1 MNMKEKRNILTVIEK
16 EAPRMDQLL
25 DPTQV
30 KEFKALIGELRDTWS
45 KKQIFRTKTEMEVS
59 VLSDAKYPTN
69 ASKYWQC
76 VREQNVF
83 LENLMHLSFDYR
95 KNDVEL
101 EQKKIELKKEKD
113 PLKKKLIQIDID
125 QKIYG
130 KANMQLVAKDR
141 MREIAEWSK
150 FKKIYD
156 DGSFDTKNVDTHQLE
171 SFSKLFK
178 NKKNTLTPGSSQP
191 EVFNVLGQL
200 QTTERVVE
208 ERQAAQLKQEKK
220 KAIEETPVYGKR
232 S

>member
-1 MNMKEKRNILTVIEK
+1 
-16 EAPRMDQLL
+16 MDQLL
-25 DPTQV
+25 DSTQV
-30 KEFKALIGELRDTWS
+30 TQFKSLIGELRDTWT
-45 KKQIFRTKTEMEVS
+45 KKQIFRTKTEMEIS

-83 LENLMHLSFDYR
+83 LENLMNLSFDYR

-101 EQKKIELKKEKD
+101 EQKQVELKKEKD
-113 PLKKKLIQIDID
+113 PLERKLIQIEID
-125 QKIYG
+125 QKTYG

-156 DGSFDTKNVDTHQLE
+156 DGSFDTTNVDTHQLE
-171 SFSKLFK
+171 SFGKIFK

-232 S
+232 N

>member
-1 MNMKEKRNILTVIEK
+1 MKEKRNILTVIEK

-25 DPTQV
+25 DSTQV
-30 KEFKALIGELRDTWS
+30 TQFKSLIGELRDTWT
-45 KKQIFRTKTEMEVS
+45 KKQIFRTKTEMEIS

-83 LENLMHLSFDYR
+83 LENIMNLSFDYR

-101 EQKKIELKKEKD
+101 EQKQLELKKEKD
-113 PLKKKLIQIDID
+113 PLERKLIQIEID
-125 QKIYG
+125 QKTYG

-156 DGSFDTKNVDTHQLE
+156 DGSFDTTNVDTHQLE
-171 SFSKLFK
+171 SFGKIFK

-232 S
+232 N

>member
-1 MNMKEKRNILTVIEK
+1 MKEKRDILAVIEK
-16 EAPRMDQLL
+16 EAPNLNALL
-25 DPTQV
+25 DLNQV
-30 KEFKALIGELRDTWS
+30 KEFKALVGELRDTWT
-45 KKQIFRTKTEMEVS
+45 KKQIFRTHTEMEIS

-69 ASKYWQC
+69 AAKYWQC

-83 LENLMHLSFDYR
+83 LENLMNLSFDYR

-101 EQKKIELKKEKD
+101 EQKEQELEKEED
-113 PLKKKLIQIDID
+113 PLKQKLIKIEID
-125 QKIYG
+125 QKIYS

-141 MREIAEWSK
+141 MREISEWST
-150 FKKIYD
+150 FKKLYN
-156 DGSFDTKNVDTHQLE
+156 DGTFDTKNVDTHQLE

-220 KAIEETPVYGKR
+220 RAIEETPVYGKR

>member
-1 MNMKEKRNILTVIEK
+1 MKEKRDILTVIEK
-16 EAPRMDQLL
+16 EAPNLNALL
-25 DPTQV
+25 DLNQV
-30 KEFKALIGELRDTWS
+30 KEFNLLVGELRDTWT
-45 KKQIFRTKTEMEVS
+45 KKQIFRTRTEMEIS

-83 LENLMHLSFDYR
+83 LENLMNLSFDYR

-101 EQKKIELKKEKD
+101 EQKELELEKEEDLLKQKLIKIE
-113 PLKKKLIQIDID
+113 ID
-125 QKIYG
+125 QKIYS

-141 MREIAEWSK
+141 MREISEWST
-150 FKKIYD
+150 FKKLYN
-156 DGSFDTKNVDTHQLE
+156 DGTFDTKNVDTHQLE
-171 SFSKLFK
+171 SFGKIFK

-191 EVFNVLGQL
+191 EVFNVIGQL

-208 ERQAAQLKQEKK
+208 ERKALGHQEK

>member
-1 MNMKEKRNILTVIEK
+1 MKEKRDILAVIEK
-16 EAPRMDQLL
+16 EAPNLNQLL
-25 DPTQV
+25 DLTQV
-30 KEFKALIGELRDTWS
+30 KEFKALVGELRDTWT
-45 KKQIFRTKTEMEVS
+45 KKQIFRTRTEMEIS

-83 LENLMHLSFDYR
+83 LENLMNLSFDYR

-101 EQKKIELKKEKD
+101 EQKEQELEKEKD
-113 PLKKKLIQIDID
+113 PLKQKLIKIEID
-125 QKIYG
+125 QKTYG
-130 KANMQLVAKDR
+130 KANMQLVARDR
-141 MREIAEWSK
+141 MREISEWST
-150 FKKIYD
+150 FKKLYN
-156 DGSFDTKNVDTHQLE
+156 DGTFDTKNVDTHQLE
-171 SFSKLFK
+171 SFGKIFK

-208 ERQAAQLKQEKK
+208 ERKALGHQEK

>member
-1 MNMKEKRNILTVIEK
+1 MKEKRNILTVIEK

-30 KEFKALIGELRDTWS
+30 SQFKSLIGELRDTWT
-45 KKQIFRTKTEMEVS
+45 KKQIFRTKTEMEIS

-69 ASKYWQC
+69 AAKYWQC

-83 LENLMHLSFDYR
+83 LENIMNLSFDYR

-101 EQKKIELKKEKD
+101 EQKQLELKKEKD
-113 PLKKKLIQIDID
+113 PLEKKLIQIEID
-125 QKIYG
+125 QKTYG
-130 KANMQLVAKDR
+130 KANMQLVARDR
-141 MREIAEWSK
+141 MREIAEWSS
-150 FKKIYD
+150 FKKIYN
-156 DGSFDTKNVDTHQLE
+156 DGTFDTKNVDTHQLE

>member
-1 MNMKEKRNILTVIEK
+1 MKEKRDILTVIEK
-16 EAPRMDQLL
+16 EAPNLNQLL
-25 DPTQV
+25 DIKQV
-30 KEFKALIGELRDTWS
+30 KEFNALVGELRDTWT
-45 KKQIFRTKTEMEVS
+45 KKQIFRTHTEMEVS

-69 ASKYWQC
+69 AAKYWQC

-83 LENLMHLSFDYR
+83 LENLMNLSFDYR

-101 EQKKIELKKEKD
+101 EQKEQELEKEKD
-113 PLKKKLIQIDID
+113 PLKQKLIKIEID
-125 QKIYG
+125 QKTYG
-130 KANMQLVAKDR
+130 KANMQLVARDR
-141 MREIAEWSK
+141 MREISEWSS
-150 FKKIYD
+150 FKKIYN
-156 DGSFDTKNVDTHQLE
+156 DGTFDTKNVDTHQLE

-208 ERQAAQLKQEKK
+208 ERKAAQLNQEKR

-232 S
+232 N

>member
-1 MNMKEKRNILTVIEK
+1 MKEKRDILAVIEK
-16 EAPRMDQLL
+16 EAPNLNALL
-25 DPTQV
+25 DLNQV
-30 KEFKALIGELRDTWS
+30 KEFNLLVGELRDTWT
-45 KKQIFRTKTEMEVS
+45 KKQIFRTRTEMEIS

-83 LENLMHLSFDYR
+83 LENLMNLSFDYR

-101 EQKKIELKKEKD
+101 EQKELELEKEEDLLKQKLIKIE
-113 PLKKKLIQIDID
+113 ID
-125 QKIYG
+125 QKIYS

-141 MREIAEWSK
+141 MREISEWST
-150 FKKIYD
+150 FKKLYN
-156 DGSFDTKNVDTHQLE
+156 DGTFDTKNVDTHQLE

-200 QTTERVVE
+200 QTTERIVE
-208 ERQAAQLKQEKK
+208 ERQAAQLKQEKRK
-220 KAIEETPVYGKR
+220 VIEETPVYGKR
-232 S
+232 T

>member
-1 MNMKEKRNILTVIEK
+1 MKEKRDILTVIEK
-16 EAPRMDQLL
+16 EAPNLNQLL
-25 DPTQV
+25 DIKQV
-30 KEFKALIGELRDTWS
+30 KEFNALVGELRDTWT
-45 KKQIFRTKTEMEVS
+45 KKQIFRTHTEMEIS

-69 ASKYWQC
+69 AAKYWQC

-83 LENLMHLSFDYR
+83 LENLMNLSFDYR

-101 EQKKIELKKEKD
+101 EQKEQELEKEKD
-113 PLKKKLIQIDID
+113 PLKQKLIKIEID
-125 QKIYG
+125 QKTYG
-130 KANMQLVAKDR
+130 KANMQLVARDR
-141 MREIAEWSK
+141 MREISEWSS
-150 FKKIYD
+150 FKKIYN
-156 DGSFDTKNVDTHQLE
+156 DGTFDTKNVDTHQLE

-208 ERQAAQLKQEKK
+208 ERKAAQLNQEKR

-232 S
+232 N

>member
-1 MNMKEKRNILTVIEK
+1 MKEKRDILTVIEK
-16 EAPRMDQLL
+16 EAPNLNALL
-25 DPTQV
+25 DLNQV
-30 KEFKALIGELRDTWS
+30 KEFNLLVGELRDTWT
-45 KKQIFRTKTEMEVS
+45 KKQIFRTRTEMEIS

-83 LENLMHLSFDYR
+83 LENLMNLSFDYR

-101 EQKKIELKKEKD
+101 EQKELELEKEEDLLKQKLIKIE
-113 PLKKKLIQIDID
+113 ID
-125 QKIYG
+125 QKIYS

-141 MREIAEWSK
+141 MREISEWST
-150 FKKIYD
+150 FKKLYN
-156 DGSFDTKNVDTHQLE
+156 DGTFDTKNVDTHQLE
-171 SFSKLFK
+171 SFGKIFK

-191 EVFNVLGQL
+191 EVFNVIGQL

-208 ERQAAQLKQEKK
+208 ERKALGHQEK
-220 KAIEETPVYGKR
+220 KAIEETPVYGTR

>member
-1 MNMKEKRNILTVIEK
+1 MKEKRDILTVIEK
-16 EAPRMDQLL
+16 EAPNLNQLL
-25 DPTQV
+25 DIKQV
-30 KEFKALIGELRDTWS
+30 KEFNALVGELRDTWT
-45 KKQIFRTKTEMEVS
+45 KKQIFRTHTEMEIS

-69 ASKYWQC
+69 AAKYWQC

-83 LENLMHLSFDYR
+83 LENLMNLSFDYR

-101 EQKKIELKKEKD
+101 EQKEQELEKEKD
-113 PLKKKLIQIDID
+113 PLKQKLIKIEID
-125 QKIYG
+125 QKTYG
-130 KANMQLVAKDR
+130 KANMQLVARDR
-141 MREIAEWSK
+141 MREISEWSS
-150 FKKIYD
+150 FKKIYN
-156 DGSFDTKNVDTHQLE
+156 DGTFDTKNVDTHQLE

-232 S
+232 N